1 MTRVFIDTAP
11 FIYLLERDD
20 KFNQAVYR
28 QFENWFKSEAVLL
41 SSVLTL
47 SEVLVSPK
55 QQQQL
60 SLENK
65 YKYLLKDILSE
76 PLIVIDEEIADKT
89 AFFRVK
95 YKLKNPDALQI
106 AAAIQAGSDIF
117 YTNDKD
123 LKKVKELQ
131 VITV

>member
-1 MTRVFIDTAP
+1 MNRVFIDTAP

-20 KFNQAVYR
+20 EYNRTVYN
-28 QFENWFKSEAVLL
+28 QFENWFNNKSVLL

-55 QQQQL
+55 QKKQ
-60 SLENK
+60 SALECK
-65 YKYLLKDILSE
+65 YRYLLKDILSE
-76 PLIVIDEEIADKT
+76 PLIVIDEEVAEKT

-95 YKLKNPDALQI
+95 YKLKTPDALQI
-106 AAAIQAGSDIF
+106 AAAIHAGSDIF
-117 YTNDKD
+117 YTNDKS

-131 VITV
+131 VVTV